1 MSTPVIE
8 LRDAS
13 RTYRTGSIAVQAL
26 RGVSLRLDDGEM
38 VAIMGPSGSGKSTMM
53 NTLGLLDRP
62 TGGAY
67 LLDGV
72 DVARLHDGELA
83 RLRNE
88 KIGFV
93 FQSFNLLARTSAV
106 RNVELPL
113 LYRGARARRDAAM
126 TALER
131 VGLGKRAGHVPS
143 QLSGGEQQRVAVAR
157 ALVTHPRLLLADE
170 PTGNLDTRTSM
181 EVMALLQ
188 ELNTQEG
195 VLVVVVTHEQDIAA
209 CCSRVVTMRDGRVES
224 DEPVRER
231 LWAAQALAA
240 MPAEGAGVQA

>member
-1 MSTPVIE
+1 VSTPVIE
-8 LRDAS
+8 LRDAA

-62 TGGAY
+62 TGGTY
-67 LLDGV
+67 LLDGG
-72 DVARLHDGELA
+72 DVARLRDGELA

-113 LYRGARARRDAAM
+113 LYRGARARRFAAM

-157 ALVTHPRLLLADE
+157 ALVTQPRLLLADE

-195 VLVVVVTHEQDIAA
+195 VLVVVVTHEHDIAA